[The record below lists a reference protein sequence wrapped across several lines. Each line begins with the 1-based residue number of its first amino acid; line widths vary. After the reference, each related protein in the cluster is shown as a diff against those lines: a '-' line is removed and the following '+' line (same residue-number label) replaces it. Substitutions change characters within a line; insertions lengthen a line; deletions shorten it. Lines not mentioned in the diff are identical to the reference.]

1 MSIKTKSWTAQIDR
15 MPGEASFRTFG
26 TVTVAHTGITPK
38 LVMTAMQD
46 KSFDL
51 RLELL
56 LENSNEVSLQVETDK
71 VVEYKVPGN
80 SNVSGVSIFYKG
92 ELIHHIDDVLI
103 TN

>member
-1 MSIKTKSWTAQIDR
+1 MSIKTKNWTAQIDR
-15 MPGEASFRTFG
+15 MPGAASFRAFG
-26 TVTVAHTGITPK
+26 TITVAHTGITPK

-71 VVEYKVPGN
+71 VVEYKALGN

-103 TN
+103 TH

>member
-1 MSIKTKSWTAQIDR
+1 MTIKTKNWTAQIDR
-15 MPGEASFRTFG
+15 MPGAASFRASG

-56 LENSNEVSLQVETDK
+56 LENSSEVSLQVETDK
-71 VVEYKVPGN
+71 VVEYKSLGN

-92 ELIHHIDDVLI
+92 EKIHHIDDVLI

>member
-1 MSIKTKSWTAQIDR
+1 MTIKTKNWTAQIDR
-15 MPGEASFRTFG
+15 MPGAASFRASG

-56 LENSNEVSLQVETDK
+56 LENSSEVSLQVETDK
-71 VVEYKVPGN
+71 VVEYKALGN

-92 ELIHHIDDVLI
+92 EKIHHIDDVLI

>member
-1 MSIKTKSWTAQIDR
+1 MTFKTKNWTAQIDR
-15 MPGEASFRTFG
+15 MPGAASFRAFG

-56 LENSNEVSLQVETDK
+56 LENSSEVSLQVETDK
-71 VVEYKVPGN
+71 VVEYKSLGN

-92 ELIHHIDDVLI
+92 EKIHHIDDVLI

>member
-1 MSIKTKSWTAQIDR
+1 MTIKTKNWTAQIDR
-15 MPGEASFRTFG
+15 MPGAASFRAFG

-56 LENSNEVSLQVETDK
+56 LENSSEVSL
-71 VVEYKVPGN
+71 
-80 SNVSGVSIFYKG
+80 
-92 ELIHHIDDVLI
+92 
-103 TN
+103 